1 MVKKIK
7 RFGKDLARTA
17 WSNDWFDWFMLGI
30 FVFLG
35 VVGGMVWSVLN
46 AEFKG

>member
-1 MVKKIK
+1 MKKIK

-17 WSNDWFDWFMLGI
+17 WSSDWFDWYMLAV

-35 VVGGMVWSVLN
+35 VVGGMVSSLLGK
-46 AEFKG
+46 EFQ